1 MRVTGLGGITGAS
14 RMRLEKETGE
24 TPVFSDWGKCFRRI
38 VKEGEDH
45 DVFWWAEGSW
55 GQIEM
60 KSLLD
65 SVQRGGKREGRG
77 LEGR

>member
-1 MRVTGLGGITGAS
+1 M
-14 RMRLEKETGE
+14 
-24 TPVFSDWGKCFRRI
+24 FSDWGKCFRRI

-45 DVFWWAEGSW
+45 DVFWWGEGSW

-60 KSLLD
+60 KSWLD